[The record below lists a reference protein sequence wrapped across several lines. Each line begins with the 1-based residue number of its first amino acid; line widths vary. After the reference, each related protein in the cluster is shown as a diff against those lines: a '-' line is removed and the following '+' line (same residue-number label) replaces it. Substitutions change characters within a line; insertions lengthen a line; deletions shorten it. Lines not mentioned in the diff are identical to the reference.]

1 MNLIKK
7 TEELLEI
14 NTREI
19 KEFKKENDNFN
30 FESMRG
36 NLEIAS
42 LLRLIYVRY
51 RLSEL
56 REKRDRL
63 MLEQDV
69 AVLKDKVNKKGG
81 VL

>member
-7 TEELLEI
+7 AEEQLEI

-36 NLEIAS
+36 NLEIAP

-51 RLSEL
+51 RLRGL
-56 REKRDRL
+56 IEKRDRL
-63 MLEQDV
+63 MLAQDV
-69 AVLKDKVNKKGG
+69 AVLEDKVNTGR
-81 VL
+81 L